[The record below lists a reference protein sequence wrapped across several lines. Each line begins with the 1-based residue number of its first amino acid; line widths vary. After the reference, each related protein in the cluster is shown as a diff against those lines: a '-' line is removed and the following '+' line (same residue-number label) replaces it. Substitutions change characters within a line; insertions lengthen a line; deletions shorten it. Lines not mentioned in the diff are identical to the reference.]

1 MANIPTIEA
10 ISSPARTHLPSSRC
24 PAPGT
29 SQPATS
35 ATTGETPLA
44 AASLLP
50 VLPPA
55 AAGACTFVVIRIHH
69 TSRMPARGLAWPA
82 RHHRSVQRVFLRGQ
96 IVRPSPHREEWKMT
110 QPKFASARSALQRI
124 ALITLAVGIST
135 FAVAQAAPAV
145 TPAPAAPAAAPT
157 QTPPFNGIA
166 HIAIRVQSIADSL
179 AFYNKLGYQQAFA
192 NTGRGGSVSQSFVKI
207 NDKQFIELYP
217 AGPPNPARPQSAAQ
231 STSSFLHLCLEA
243 ADINATHDYYAT
255 EGLAPRAVETA
266 GAGNLLFT
274 IRGPQQPTFAQNIE
288 YTQYMPTSRHTL
300 DIGQHLSPD
309 RVADKMTV
317 VTLAMQDPAAA
328 RDFYLTKLG
337 FTASKSNPMLL
348 NLPGTSGQMVEIVP
362 ADPLGTKSSIVL
374 TTPSLD
380 KSATQ
385 LTRQQ
390 V

>member
-1 MANIPTIEA
+1 
-10 ISSPARTHLPSSRC
+10 
-24 PAPGT
+24 
-29 SQPATS
+29 
-35 ATTGETPLA
+35 
-44 AASLLP
+44 
-50 VLPPA
+50 
-55 AAGACTFVVIRIHH
+55 
-69 TSRMPARGLAWPA
+69 
-82 RHHRSVQRVFLRGQ
+82 
-96 IVRPSPHREEWKMT
+96 MT
-110 QPKFASARSALQRI
+110 QPKFASACSALQRI
-124 ALITLAVGIST
+124 ALVALAASLT
-135 FAVAQAAPAV
+135 ACAAAQTAPAPVKVVRMPPETTAPAV
-145 TPAPAAPAAAPT
+145 
-157 QTPPFNGIA
+157 TPPFNGIA

-179 AFYNKLGYQQAFA
+179 AFYNKLGFQQAFA
-192 NTGRGGSVSQSFVKI
+192 MTGRDGSVSQSFLKL

-217 AGPPNPARPQSAAQ
+217 AGPPNPSRPQSAAQ

-243 ADINATHDYYAT
+243 ADINATHDFYVA
-255 EGLAPRAVETA
+255 EGLTPRAVETA

-274 IRGPQQPTFAQNIE
+274 IKGPQQPTFAQNIE

-337 FTASKSNPMLL
+337 FTASKTNPMLL

-362 ADPLGTKSSIVL
+362 ADPLGAKSSIVL

-380 KSATQ
+380 KAAAQ

-390 V
+390 VAFKRATSTTTDANGKTRSEEILTVTDPDGNILRIVAAH

>member
-1 MANIPTIEA
+1 
-10 ISSPARTHLPSSRC
+10 
-24 PAPGT
+24 
-29 SQPATS
+29 
-35 ATTGETPLA
+35 
-44 AASLLP
+44 
-50 VLPPA
+50 
-55 AAGACTFVVIRIHH
+55 
-69 TSRMPARGLAWPA
+69 
-82 RHHRSVQRVFLRGQ
+82 
-96 IVRPSPHREEWKMT
+96 MT
-110 QPKFASARSALQRI
+110 QPKFASACSALQRI
-124 ALITLAVGIST
+124 AL
-135 FAVAQAAPAV
+135 FAVAASLTACAAAQAAPAPV
-145 TPAPAAPAAAPT
+145 KVVRLPPETAAPAV
-157 QTPPFNGIA
+157 TPPFNGIA

-217 AGPPNPARPQSAAQ
+217 AVPPNPSRPQSAAQ

-243 ADINATHDYYAT
+243 ADINATHDFYVA

-274 IRGPQQPTFAQNIE
+274 LRGPQQPTFAQNIE

-348 NLPGTSGQMVEIVP
+348 NLPGKSGQMVEIVP
-362 ADPLGTKSSIVL
+362 ADPLGSKSKILL
-374 TTPSLD
+374 TSPDIRKTGELLKAKGVAFTDGDTITVTDPD
-380 KSATQ
+380 GNIIEIAPQAGTFKGPM
-385 LTRQQ
+385 
-390 V
+390 

>member
-1 MANIPTIEA
+1 
-10 ISSPARTHLPSSRC
+10 
-24 PAPGT
+24 
-29 SQPATS
+29 
-35 ATTGETPLA
+35 
-44 AASLLP
+44 
-50 VLPPA
+50 
-55 AAGACTFVVIRIHH
+55 
-69 TSRMPARGLAWPA
+69 
-82 RHHRSVQRVFLRGQ
+82 
-96 IVRPSPHREEWKMT
+96 MT
-110 QPKFASARSALQRI
+110 QPKFASACSALQRI
-124 ALITLAVGIST
+124 ALVALAASLT
-135 FAVAQAAPAV
+135 ACAAAQTAPAPVKVVRMPPETTAPAV
-145 TPAPAAPAAAPT
+145 
-157 QTPPFNGIA
+157 TPPFNGIA

-179 AFYNKLGYQQAFA
+179 AFYNKLGFQQAFA
-192 NTGRGGSVSQSFVKI
+192 MTGRDGSVSQSFLKL

-217 AGPPNPARPQSAAQ
+217 AGPPNPSRPQSAAQ

-243 ADINATHDYYAT
+243 ADINATHDFYAA

-337 FTASKSNPMLL
+337 FTASKTNPMLL
-348 NLPGTSGQMVEIVP
+348 NLPGSSGQMVEIVP
-362 ADPLGTKSSIVL
+362 ADPLGAKSSIVL

-380 KSATQ
+380 KAAAQ

-390 V
+390 VAFKRATSTTTDANGKTRSVEILTVTDPDGNILRIVAAH

>member
-1 MANIPTIEA
+1 MQNI
-10 ISSPARTHLPSSRC
+10 
-24 PAPGT
+24 
-29 SQPATS
+29 
-35 ATTGETPLA
+35 A
-44 AASLLP
+44 A
-50 VLPPA
+50 
-55 AAGACTFVVIRIHH
+55 
-69 TSRMPARGLAWPA
+69 
-82 RHHRSVQRVFLRGQ
+82 
-96 IVRPSPHREEWKMT
+96 
-110 QPKFASARSALQRI
+110 
-124 ALITLAVGIST
+124 
-135 FAVAQAAPAV
+135 
-145 TPAPAAPAAAPT
+145 
-157 QTPPFNGIA
+157 
-166 HIAIRVQSIADSL
+166 SL

-192 NTGRGGSVSQSFVKI
+192 NTGRDGSVSQSFVKI

-217 AGPPNPARPQSAAQ
+217 AVPPNPARPQSAAQ

-243 ADINATHDYYAT
+243 ADINATHDFYAA

-288 YTQYMPTSRHTL
+288 YTQYMPTSRHML

-337 FTASKSNPMLL
+337 FTASKTNPMLL

-362 ADPLGTKSSIVL
+362 ADPLGSKSSIVL

-380 KSATQ
+380 KAAAQ

-390 V
+390 VAFKRATSTTTDANGKTRSEEMLTVTDPDGNILRIVAAH

>member
-1 MANIPTIEA
+1 
-10 ISSPARTHLPSSRC
+10 
-24 PAPGT
+24 
-29 SQPATS
+29 
-35 ATTGETPLA
+35 
-44 AASLLP
+44 
-50 VLPPA
+50 
-55 AAGACTFVVIRIHH
+55 
-69 TSRMPARGLAWPA
+69 
-82 RHHRSVQRVFLRGQ
+82 
-96 IVRPSPHREEWKMT
+96 MT

-362 ADPLGTKSSIVL
+362 ADPLGSKSSIVL

-380 KSATQ
+380 KAAAQ

-390 V
+390 VAFKRATSTTTDANGKTRNEEMITVTDPDGNILRIVAAH

>member
-1 MANIPTIEA
+1 
-10 ISSPARTHLPSSRC
+10 
-24 PAPGT
+24 
-29 SQPATS
+29 
-35 ATTGETPLA
+35 
-44 AASLLP
+44 
-50 VLPPA
+50 
-55 AAGACTFVVIRIHH
+55 
-69 TSRMPARGLAWPA
+69 
-82 RHHRSVQRVFLRGQ
+82 
-96 IVRPSPHREEWKMT
+96 MT
-110 QPKFASARSALQRI
+110 QPNFASARSALQRI
-124 ALITLAVGIST
+124 ALVALAAGLT
-135 FAVAQAAPAV
+135 MNAAAQATSAA
-145 TPAPAAPAAAPT
+145 TPAPAPAIAAPT

-166 HIAIRVQSIADSL
+166 HIAIRVQSIAASL

-192 NTGRGGSVSQSFVKI
+192 NMRGDVTTQSFVKI

-217 AGPPNPARPQSAAQ
+217 ASPPNPARPQSAAQ

-243 ADINATHDYYAT
+243 ADINATHDFYVA

-337 FTASKSNPMLL
+337 FTATKSNPMLL

-362 ADPLGTKSSIVL
+362 ADPLGTKSKILL
-374 TTPSLD
+374 TSPDIRRSGELLKAKGIDFTD
-380 KSATQ
+380 GNT
-385 LTRQQ
+385 LTVTDPDGNIIQIAPQ
-390 V
+390 AGTFKGPM

>member
-1 MANIPTIEA
+1 MT
-10 ISSPARTHLPSSRC
+10 
-24 PAPGT
+24 
-29 SQPATS
+29 
-35 ATTGETPLA
+35 
-44 AASLLP
+44 
-50 VLPPA
+50 
-55 AAGACTFVVIRIHH
+55 
-69 TSRMPARGLAWPA
+69 
-82 RHHRSVQRVFLRGQ
+82 
-96 IVRPSPHREEWKMT
+96 KM
-110 QPKFASARSALQRI
+110 KIASARGALQRI
-124 ALITLAVGIST
+124 ALVALAAGLTLIA
-135 FAVAQAAPAV
+135 AAQATPSA

-157 QTPPFNGIA
+157 QTPLFNGIA

-217 AGPPNPARPQSAAQ
+217 VAPPNPARPQSAAQ
-231 STSSFLHLCLEA
+231 STSSFLHLCFEV
-243 ADINATHDYYAT
+243 ADINATHDFYVA

-362 ADPLGTKSSIVL
+362 ADPLGSKSSIVL
-374 TTPSLD
+374 TTPDLA
-380 KSATQ
+380 KTAA
-385 LTRQQ
+385 LLKLQQ
-390 V
+390 VAFKQATSSTTDANGKTRSEEMITVTDPDGNILRIVAAH

>member
-1 MANIPTIEA
+1 
-10 ISSPARTHLPSSRC
+10 
-24 PAPGT
+24 
-29 SQPATS
+29 
-35 ATTGETPLA
+35 
-44 AASLLP
+44 
-50 VLPPA
+50 
-55 AAGACTFVVIRIHH
+55 
-69 TSRMPARGLAWPA
+69 
-82 RHHRSVQRVFLRGQ
+82 
-96 IVRPSPHREEWKMT
+96 MT

-124 ALITLAVGIST
+124 ALVALAAGLTLNA
-135 FAVAQAAPAV
+135 AAQATPSA

-157 QTPPFNGIA
+157 QAPLFNGIA

-192 NTGRGGSVSQSFVKI
+192 NMRGDVTTQSFVKI

-217 AGPPNPARPQSAAQ
+217 AAPPNPARPQGAAQ

-243 ADINATHDYYAT
+243 ADINATHDYDVA

-274 IRGPQQPTFAQNIE
+274 IRGPQQPAFAQNIE

-348 NLPGTSGQMVEIVP
+348 KLPGKSGQMVEIVP

-374 TTPSLD
+374 TTPDLA
-380 KSATQ
+380 KTAA
-385 LTRQQ
+385 LLKLQQ
-390 V
+390 VAFKQATSTTTGANGKTRSEEMISVIDPDGNILRIVAAH

>member
-1 MANIPTIEA
+1 MEDDPTEVRIRTQRA
-10 ISSPARTHLPSSRC
+10 PAHRTRRPRRGSDGLN
-24 PAPGT
+24 
-29 SQPATS
+29 AT
-35 ATTGETPLA
+35 
-44 AASLLP
+44 
-50 VLPPA
+50 
-55 AAGACTFVVIRIHH
+55 
-69 TSRMPARGLAWPA
+69 
-82 RHHRSVQRVFLRGQ
+82 
-96 IVRPSPHREEWKMT
+96 
-110 QPKFASARSALQRI
+110 
-124 ALITLAVGIST
+124 
-135 FAVAQAAPAV
+135 AQAAPAA

-179 AFYNKLGYQQAFA
+179 AFYNKLGFQQAFA

-217 AGPPNPARPQSAAQ
+217 AVPPNPARPQSAAQ
-231 STSSFLHLCLEA
+231 STSCFLHLCLEA
-243 ADINATHDYYAT
+243 ADINATHDFYVA

-274 IRGPQQPTFAQNIE
+274 LRGPQQPTFAQNIE

-362 ADPLGTKSSIVL
+362 ADPLGTKSKILL
-374 TTPSLD
+374 TSPDIRKAGELLKAKGVAFTD
-380 KSATQ
+380 GDT
-385 LTRQQ
+385 LTVIDPDGNIIQIAPQ
-390 V
+390 AGTFKGPM

>member
-1 MANIPTIEA
+1 
-10 ISSPARTHLPSSRC
+10 
-24 PAPGT
+24 
-29 SQPATS
+29 
-35 ATTGETPLA
+35 
-44 AASLLP
+44 
-50 VLPPA
+50 
-55 AAGACTFVVIRIHH
+55 
-69 TSRMPARGLAWPA
+69 
-82 RHHRSVQRVFLRGQ
+82 
-96 IVRPSPHREEWKMT
+96 MT

-124 ALITLAVGIST
+124 ALVALAASLT
-135 FAVAQAAPAV
+135 ACAAAQTAPAPVKVVRMPPETTAPAV
-145 TPAPAAPAAAPT
+145 
-157 QTPPFNGIA
+157 TPPFNGIA

-179 AFYNKLGYQQAFA
+179 AFYNKLGFQQAFA
-192 NTGRGGSVSQSFVKI
+192 MTGRDGSVSQSFLKL

-217 AGPPNPARPQSAAQ
+217 AGPPNPSRPQSAAQ

-243 ADINATHDYYAT
+243 ADINATHDFYVA
-255 EGLAPRAVETA
+255 EGLTPRAVETA

-274 IRGPQQPTFAQNIE
+274 IKGPQQPTFAQNIE

-337 FTASKSNPMLL
+337 FTASKTNPMLL
-348 NLPGTSGQMVEIVP
+348 NLPGSSGQMVEIVP
-362 ADPLGTKSSIVL
+362 ADPLGAKSSIVL

-380 KSATQ
+380 KAAAQ

-390 V
+390 VAFKRATSTTTDANGKTRSEEILTVTDPDGNILRIVAAH

>member
-1 MANIPTIEA
+1 
-10 ISSPARTHLPSSRC
+10 
-24 PAPGT
+24 
-29 SQPATS
+29 
-35 ATTGETPLA
+35 
-44 AASLLP
+44 
-50 VLPPA
+50 
-55 AAGACTFVVIRIHH
+55 
-69 TSRMPARGLAWPA
+69 
-82 RHHRSVQRVFLRGQ
+82 
-96 IVRPSPHREEWKMT
+96 MT
-110 QPKFASARSALQRI
+110 QKKSASACSALQRI
-124 ALITLAVGIST
+124 ALVALVAGLTLNA
-135 FAVAQAAPAV
+135 AAQATPAA

-157 QTPPFNGIA
+157 QTPLFNGIA

-179 AFYNKLGYQQAFA
+179 AFYNKLGFQQAFA

-217 AGPPNPARPQSAAQ
+217 AVPPNPARPQGAAQ

-243 ADINATHDYYAT
+243 ADINATHDFYVA
-255 EGLAPRAVETA
+255 EGLMPRAVETA

-274 IRGPQQPTFAQNIE
+274 LRGPQQPAFAQNIE

-309 RVADKMTV
+309 RVADRMTV

-328 RDFYLTKLG
+328 REFYLTKLG

-362 ADPLGTKSSIVL
+362 ADPLGSKSSTVL

-380 KSATQ
+380 KAAAQ

-390 V
+390 VAFKRATSTTTDANGKARSEEMLTVTDPDGNILRIVAAH

>member
-1 MANIPTIEA
+1 
-10 ISSPARTHLPSSRC
+10 
-24 PAPGT
+24 
-29 SQPATS
+29 
-35 ATTGETPLA
+35 
-44 AASLLP
+44 
-50 VLPPA
+50 
-55 AAGACTFVVIRIHH
+55 
-69 TSRMPARGLAWPA
+69 
-82 RHHRSVQRVFLRGQ
+82 
-96 IVRPSPHREEWKMT
+96 MT

-124 ALITLAVGIST
+124 ALVALAASLT
-135 FAVAQAAPAV
+135 ACAAAQATPAAM
-145 TPAPAAPAAAPT
+145 PAPAATAAAPT

-166 HIAIRVQSIADSL
+166 HIAIRVQSIAASL

-192 NTGRGGSVSQSFVKI
+192 NTGRDGSVSQSFVKI

-217 AGPPNPARPQSAAQ
+217 AVPPNPARPQSAAQ

-243 ADINATHDYYAT
+243 ADINATHDFYAA

-288 YTQYMPTSRHTL
+288 YTQYMPTSRHML

-337 FTASKSNPMLL
+337 FTRQLRPDGRDRSRRSAGLEVQHRPHH
-348 NLPGTSGQMVEIVP
+348 PQPRQGRG
-362 ADPLGTKSSIVL
+362 AAY
-374 TTPSLD
+374 
-380 KSATQ
+380 SATGCIQ
-385 LTRQQ
+385 ASNFHHNRRQRQ
-390 V
+390 DAQ